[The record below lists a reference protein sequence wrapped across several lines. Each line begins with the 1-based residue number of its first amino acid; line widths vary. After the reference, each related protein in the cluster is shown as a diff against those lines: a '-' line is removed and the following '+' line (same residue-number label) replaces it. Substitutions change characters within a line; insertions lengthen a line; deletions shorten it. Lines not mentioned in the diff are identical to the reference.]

1 MTCGL
6 HLQSLLDLSDA
17 QVDDALYIRR
27 LYLTKR
33 GLLAVERNALMAE
46 MDTVNKAIPHATE
59 SLASVSNVASLL
71 QQNAIQDYQVYIK
84 VCAAMRR
91 GVNSTSCLLLKS
103 MSTLHYSVHFSKPCP
118 PRLLLIILCNSWH
131 SVYSLAPC
139 LLLGTV
145 SLCQLTALH
154 RLTQLCL

>member
-1 MTCGL
+1 M
-6 HLQSLLDLSDA
+6 QSLLDLSEA

-71 QQNAIQDYQVYIK
+71 QNNAIQDYQVYIK

-91 GVNSTSCLLLKS
+91 GVSST
-103 MSTLHYSVHFSKPCP
+103 
-118 PRLLLIILCNSWH
+118 
-131 SVYSLAPC
+131 PC
-139 LLLGTV
+139 LLLGSLKAKTFPQRRNAFLLSPDV
-145 SLCQLTALH
+145 SSI
-154 RLTQLCL
+154 

>member
-1 MTCGL
+1 MR
-6 HLQSLLDLSDA
+6 LQSLLDLSEA

-91 GVNSTSCLLLKS
+91 GVSSASCLLLRS
-103 MSTLHYSVHFSKPCP
+103 LSTP
-118 PRLLLIILCNSWH
+118 
-131 SVYSLAPC
+131 
-139 LLLGTV
+139 
-145 SLCQLTALH
+145 
-154 RLTQLCL
+154 

>member
-1 MTCGL
+1 MR
-6 HLQSLLDLSDA
+6 LQSLLDLSEA

-91 GVNSTSCLLLKS
+91 GVSSTSCLLLKIP
-103 MSTLHYSVHFSKPCP
+103 VHSLNPCP
-118 PRLLLIILCNSWH
+118 LLRSLSTPHH
-131 SVYSLAPC
+131 SVCTSAPY
-139 LLLGTV
+139 LLV
-145 SLCQLTALH
+145 SALS
-154 RLTQLCL
+154 TP

>member
-1 MTCGL
+1 M
-6 HLQSLLDLSDA
+6 
-17 QVDDALYIRR
+17 DDALYIRR

-91 GVNSTSCLLLKS
+91 GVSSASCLLLRS
-103 MSTLHYSVHFSKPCP
+103 LSTP
-118 PRLLLIILCNSWH
+118 
-131 SVYSLAPC
+131 
-139 LLLGTV
+139 
-145 SLCQLTALH
+145 
-154 RLTQLCL
+154 